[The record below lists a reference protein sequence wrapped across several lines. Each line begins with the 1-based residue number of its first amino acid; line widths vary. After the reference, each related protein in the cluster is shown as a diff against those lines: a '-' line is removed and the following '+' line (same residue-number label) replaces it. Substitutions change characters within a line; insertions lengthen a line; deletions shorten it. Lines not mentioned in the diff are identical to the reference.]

1 VNQAA
6 PGTGARS
13 RTIPPRRP
21 PLRRAP
27 RSRTAVLRQLWHGA
41 RPEDPI
47 PECRTAFAVAKRD
60 ALYRRSL
67 GLVDAVAAAL
77 AAGLA
82 LGLIGDANW
91 IGAAALCAL
100 MIVLVNKATGLYD
113 RDEYRLHKT
122 TLDEAPTIFLVAAVF
137 SLVVT
142 LAAPA
147 VAGRVLHTGEIA
159 ALWILLVALPCA
171 GRTATRWFVR
181 SASSVERC
189 LVVGDAT
196 SAARLQCKL
205 ADSRS
210 MKAVVV
216 GYVPLRDGSVAALS
230 ARAASNGNGQPVPP
244 TLGEMETLGL
254 VLVEHDVHR
263 VIFVPHTSDSDEIL
277 DVIRVV
283 KALGVKV
290 SVLPDLF
297 EVVGS
302 SVEIDDVDGL
312 PLMALRRRSLSRSSE
327 ILKRTM
333 DIVVAGVGLAALAPW
348 LAIVAFAIKLE
359 SPGPVLFRQPRIG
372 RHGSEFWLLKFRT
385 MVDGADRLKDELRSR
400 NEADGL
406 FKIAADPRITR
417 IGGWL
422 RRTHLD
428 ELPQLI
434 NVLRGEMS
442 LVGPRPLVPA
452 EDQSIEG
459 WHRTRLHL
467 TPGMTGHWQI
477 LGGPRVP
484 LHEMVKIDHLY
495 VANWS
500 LWLDVK
506 ILLRTI
512 PHVLARRGA

>member
-1 VNQAA
+1 MNEPAA
-6 PGTGARS
+6 GTGLRS
-13 RTIPPRRP
+13 RTISPRRP
-21 PLRRAP
+21 PVRKAP
-27 RSRTAVLRQLWHGA
+27 RSRPAVLRQLWHGA

-47 PECRTAFAVAKRD
+47 PECRTAFEVAHRD

-77 AAGLA
+77 AAGIA
-82 LGLIGDANW
+82 LGLVGHAGW
-91 IGAAALCAL
+91 FGASALCAL

-122 TLDEAPTIFLVAAVF
+122 TLDEAPTIFFVAAVF

-142 LAAPA
+142 LAGPA
-147 VAGRVLHTGEIA
+147 VVGGPLATGEIA
-159 ALWILLVALPCA
+159 ALWGLLVALPCA
-171 GRTATRWFVR
+171 GRAVTRFCVR
-181 SASSVERC
+181 SRSPVERC
-189 LVVGDAT
+189 LVIGDAS
-196 SAARLQCKL
+196 SAARLQRKL

-210 MKAVVV
+210 MKAAVV
-216 GYVPLRDGSVAALS
+216 GYVPLREGSI
-230 ARAASNGNGQPVPP
+230 ASLNGHSPLNHNGQLTPP
-244 TLGEMETLGL
+244 ALGEMETLGL

-263 VIFVPHTSDSDEIL
+263 VIFVPHISDSEQVL

-333 DIVVAGVGLAALAPW
+333 DMVVAGVGLVVLAPS
-348 LAIVAFAIKLE
+348 LAILAAAIKLE
-359 SPGPVLFRQPRIG
+359 SRGSVLFRQPRIG
-372 RHGSEFWLLKFRT
+372 RHGAEFSLLKFRT
-385 MVDGADRLKDELRSR
+385 MVDGADRLKDELRSF

-442 LVGPRPLVPA
+442 LVGPRPLVPD

-459 WHRTRLHL
+459 WHRSRLQL